1 MCPVGCPRH
10 TGSVEEGQKEGR
22 QEQGQ
27 GGAADAGARVP
38 LAALSVGL
46 DAGGVGHGVGYI
58 GLLLHPVEE
67 VGHGALGQDGHVL
80 TTVGL

>member
-1 MCPVGCPRH
+1 MGWPRD

-27 GGAADAGARVP
+27 GRGTDARGRVP
-38 LAALSVGL
+38 LAAVRVGL
-46 DAGGVGHGVGYI
+46 EAGGVGHDMGYV

-67 VGHGALGQDGHVL
+67 VGHGALGQDGHIL
-80 TTVGL
+80 TTMGL

>member
-1 MCPVGCPRH
+1 MGCPGDM
-10 TGSVEEGQKEGR
+10 GSAEEGQKEGR

-27 GGAADAGARVP
+27 GGGADARGRVP
-38 LAALSVGL
+38 LAAVSVGL
-46 DAGGVGHGVGYI
+46 DAGGVGHGVSYI

-80 TTVGL
+80 TTMGL